1 MPSFIIVCS
10 TWSAALE
17 APNLAAPG
25 AMQELEEFTSA
36 LIAAC
41 HASYQRRVV
50 VIAGERD
57 WCLRQTGTLLARSR
71 PTAIAWLGSRS
82 FAEIAPRQAICGRPT
97 LGGEVDALVIDA
109 WDGFDPDAC
118 AASFGAVRGGGLV
131 ILLAPPLAKW
141 PAYADPATD
150 RIAAY
155 PHTRGQLT
163 GRYLRR
169 LVRIIRSSKDA
180 LLLEP
185 HTPLPELTSPLVSP
199 FDASTKGA
207 HELPTTDQLR
217 AIAAIERCA
226 RGHRRRPV
234 VITSD
239 RGRGKSAALGIAAA
253 RLLGGGIKR
262 IIVTAPSLASAAML
276 FRHARILLPQAAGR
290 HGHIST
296 DDRIL
301 EFMAPDA
308 LLSRAQPTDLL
319 LVDEAAAI
327 PTPLLGRLLERY
339 ARIVFASTVHGYE
352 GSGRGFAL
360 SFRRILDQKTPG
372 WQGHWLETPIRW
384 ARDDPAERFVF
395 QALLLNAH
403 PAAPGALASATA
415 GRCRIEPLE
424 RDRLVS
430 DECTLNELF
439 GLLVLAHYR
448 TTPGDLRHLLDAP
461 EVSVWVLRHH
471 GHVAAAALL
480 VDEGGFPAELAEA
493 IWLGKR
499 RPRGHL
505 VAQSLATHAGL
516 AQAPR
521 LAGRRV
527 LRIAVHPACQRRGLG
542 TRLLCRVFTKARDD
556 GIDYVSAAFGAT
568 EELVHFWARLGLRL
582 VRVGNHREA
591 SSGNHS
597 AIMLRPLSQ
606 AGEGL
611 ADSARARFA
620 ERFSNLLSEP
630 LRDLEPALAL
640 RLFYQ
645 LGACDTPAPAID
657 DWDDLLAFG
666 FGRRQYA
673 DSLVALQR
681 LSRYALTNPRLRALL
696 SHSEQCLLLAR
707 TLQQHDWEMLADYC
721 NAPGRRHVESLLRA
735 SVRRL
740 ALSSSNRE
748 VRHRARA
755 LQQLP

>member
-10 TWSAALE
+10 IWSAAIE
-17 APNLAAPG
+17 ADKLAAPG

-41 HASYQRRVV
+41 RASYQRRVV
-50 VIAGERD
+50 VLAGERD
-57 WCLRQTGTLLARSR
+57 WCLRQTETLLARS
-71 PTAIAWLGSRS
+71 PLPAIAWLGSRS
-82 FAEIAPRQAICGRPT
+82 FAEIAPRRATCGRPT
-97 LGGEVDALVIDA
+97 LGGEVDALVVDA

-118 AASFGAVRGGGLV
+118 AASIGAVRGGGLV
-131 ILLAPPLAKW
+131 LLLAPALADW
-141 PAYADPATD
+141 PDYADPAAD

-155 PHTRGQLT
+155 PRTRGQLT

-185 HTPLPELTSPLVSP
+185 RTRLPKLASPPISSLN
-199 FDASTKGA
+199 ASAKGA
-207 HELPTTDQLR
+207 HELPTPDQLR

-234 VITSD
+234 VLTSD

-253 RLLGGGIKR
+253 RLLGGDLKR
-262 IIVTAPSLASAAML
+262 IIVTAPSLQSAATL
-276 FRHARILLPQAAGR
+276 FRHARILLPHAHGGR
-290 HGHIST
+290 GHIST
-296 DDRIL
+296 DNRML

-308 LLSRAQPTDLL
+308 LLSGAPPADLL

-327 PTPLLGRLLERY
+327 PTPVLNRLLGRY

-352 GSGRGFAL
+352 GAGRGFAL
-360 SFRRILDQKTPG
+360 RFRQILDQKTPG
-372 WQGHWLETPIRW
+372 WRAHWLETPIRW
-384 ARDDPAERFVF
+384 ASDDPAERFVF
-395 QALLLNAH
+395 QALLLNAQ
-403 PAAPGALASATA
+403 PAPPAALASATA
-415 GRCRIEPLE
+415 GRCQIEPLE

-430 DECTLNELF
+430 DERTLSELF

-461 EVSVWVLRHH
+461 EVSVWVLRHC

-480 VDEGGFPAELAEA
+480 VDEGGFPAKLAEA

-505 VAQSLATHAGL
+505 VAQSLAAHAGL

-542 TRLLCRVFTKARDD
+542 TRLLSQLFTEARGD

-597 AIMLRPLSQ
+597 AIMLRPLSE
-606 AGEGL
+606 AGKRL

-620 ERFSNLLSEP
+620 ERFANLLSEP

-640 RLFYQ
+640 RLLHH
-645 LGACDTPAPAID
+645 LGARDTPAPAID

-673 DSLVALQR
+673 DSLVALER
-681 LSRYALTNPRLRALL
+681 LSRYALTNPRLTALL
-696 SHSEQCLLLAR
+696 SRSEQCVLLAR
-707 TLQQHDWEMLADYC
+707 TLQKHEWATLAVYC
-721 NAPGRRHVESLLRA
+721 NAPGRRQVEALLRA
-735 SVRRL
+735 VVRRL
-740 ALSSSNRE
+740 ALSSGNAE

-755 LQQLP
+755 LQQSR